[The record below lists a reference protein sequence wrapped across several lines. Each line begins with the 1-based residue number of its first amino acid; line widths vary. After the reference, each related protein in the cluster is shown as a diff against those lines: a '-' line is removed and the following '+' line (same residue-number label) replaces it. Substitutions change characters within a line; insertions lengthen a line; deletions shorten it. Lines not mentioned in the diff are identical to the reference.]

1 MSDSAPKS
9 AVELAMEKLARQ
21 DAEAGVQNQTLSD
34 EQRAALAE
42 VRRDYEAKA
51 AECRIVHESQLATVF
66 DVEARAGL
74 EAYLRRDLAR
84 FATDRDR
91 KIQRILKGTN

>member
-9 AVELAMEKLARQ
+9 AVELAMEKLSRQ
-21 DAEAGVQNQTLSD
+21 DAEAGVESQAFSD
-34 EQRAALAE
+34 DQRAALAE
-42 VRRDYEAKA
+42 ARREYEAKA
-51 AECRIVHESQLATVF
+51 AECRILHESQLATVF

-74 EAYLRRDLAR
+74 EANLRRDLAR

-91 KIQRILKGTN
+91 KTERILKGAN